1 MAAPLSLLAAQLK
14 RVSES
19 KHEHVQ
25 DTWSAYQLAEVSVAK
40 EKGKKQFERAEKLC
54 RLATSD
60 RVKSL
65 DKVIYWNMVYI
76 FGCDKTF
83 EKSLS
88 VVVV

>member
-25 DTWSAYQLAEVSVAK
+25 DTWSAYRLAEVSVAK
-40 EKGKKQFERAEKLC
+40 EKGGKKQFESCVSLPHRTKC
-54 RLATSD
+54 SH
-60 RVKSL
+60 L
-65 DKVIYWNMVYI
+65 DKVIYWSMVRI

-83 EKSLS
+83 EKSPS
-88 VVVV
+88 VVIV